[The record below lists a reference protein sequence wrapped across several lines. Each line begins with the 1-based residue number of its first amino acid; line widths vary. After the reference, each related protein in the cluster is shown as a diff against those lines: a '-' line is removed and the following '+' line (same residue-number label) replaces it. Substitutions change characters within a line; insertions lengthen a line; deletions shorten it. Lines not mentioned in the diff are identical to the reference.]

1 MPNVVYLTFNEKEPM
16 MASFGM
22 GIKVLN
28 QDFDTTKLVR
38 ELSLQH
44 IEIAY
49 MSNDVYKAQKTFF
62 TEYDGNIT
70 FILFDSKDP
79 TSNLAKRRLKD
90 VLASSIGIQTR

>member
-22 GIKVLN
+22 EIKVLN
-28 QDFDTTKLVR
+28 ENFDATKLVR
-38 ELSLQH
+38 ELNIQH

-49 MSNDVYKAQKTFF
+49 MSNDVYKAQKSFF
-62 TEYDGNIT
+62 TDYQGNLT
-70 FILFDSKDP
+70 FILFDSNDP